1 MKTGIFAGISNEEY
15 HTGEGVSKSGLDLI
29 HDQSPLHYWS
39 KYLDPNR
46 EPRKETPALKLGQ
59 ALHTAILEP
68 EEFDN
73 RYVLVPDG
81 APRRPSITQINAKK
95 PSDDTLYAIGW
106 WDDFNAKNEGKVIL
120 DAGDSDMVKKV
131 STNARNH
138 PLAKN
143 ILSVG
148 VAEQSVFWTDPETG
162 VLCKCRPDWLI
173 DPNPNCAVLDL
184 KSALDASPEG
194 FRRSAYNYGYH
205 RAAAWYLD
213 GVEAATGERPDAF
226 MFLAVE
232 KEPPYA
238 VAYYY
243 ADEAMIELGRREC
256 RAALRTYA
264 ECLSSGKWPGY
275 ADRLL
280 PLGLPRWAEVRLDGD
295 GQ

>member
-1 MKTGIFAGISNEEY
+1 MKTGVFSGISNDDY
-15 HTGEGVSKSGLDLI
+15 HNGPGVSKSGLDLI
-29 HDQSPLHYWS
+29 HDRSPLHYWER
-39 KYLDPNR
+39 YINPDR
-46 EPRKETPALKLGQ
+46 EPRKETEALKLGQ

-68 EEFDN
+68 EEMDA
-73 RYVLVPDG
+73 RYVVVPED
-81 APRRPSITQINAKK
+81 APRKPSITQINAKK

-106 WDDFNAKNEGKVIL
+106 WSDFNEQHEGKVIL
-120 DAGDSDMVKKV
+120 DADDFDMVQKV
-131 STNARNH
+131 ATNARNH
-138 PLAKN
+138 PLARN

-148 VAEQSVFWTDPETG
+148 AAEQSVFWIDPETG

-173 DPNPNCAVLDL
+173 DPNPNFAILDL
-184 KSALDASPEG
+184 KSALDASPDG
-194 FRRSAYNYGYH
+194 FQRSAYNYGYH

-232 KEPPYA
+232 KEAPYA

-243 ADEAMIELGRREC
+243 ADDDMITAGKREN
-256 RAALRTYA
+256 REALRTYA

-280 PLGLPRWAEVRLDGD
+280 PLGLPRWAQVALELG
-295 GQ
+295 